1 MDIQTDQYDDEIEI
15 DLKALFLHVK
25 HYWYV
30 VVITSLIGIL
40 CAGIY
45 LWKFEVPQYEAN
57 SMIYMRGSKTSVSLQ
72 NLQIGSELT
81 NDYEIILKSR
91 PILEKV
97 IKKLDLTM
105 NYVELG
111 QCIQIS
117 NPTNTRI
124 LKMTVTTDDAIMS
137 KKIADTLAS
146 YGMDSIKEIDSKQP
160 YLVENAIVNNQKV
173 NTSPKIV
180 FLMGLLLGC
189 FVGVGALFVQFIA
202 NDKICSVDDVEKSL
216 GIPVLAAVV
225 ESKVIKRE
233 KRNARKVIGQ
243 KVLQ

>member
-1 MDIQTDQYDDEIEI
+1 M
-15 DLKALFLHVK
+15 
-25 HYWYV
+25 
-30 VVITSLIGIL
+30 S
-40 CAGIY
+40 
-45 LWKFEVPQYEAN
+45 
-57 SMIYMRGSKTSVSLQ
+57 
-72 NLQIGSELT
+72 
-81 NDYEIILKSR
+81 
-91 PILEKV
+91 
-97 IKKLDLTM
+97 
-105 NYVELG
+105 YVELG

>member
-1 MDIQTDQYDDEIEI
+1 MDTQTEQYDDEIEI
-15 DLKALFLHVK
+15 DLKALFLHLK

-30 VVITSLIGIL
+30 IVIATLIGVL

-45 LWKFEVPQYEAN
+45 LWKFEVPQYEAS

-72 NLQIGSELT
+72 DLQIGSELT

-97 IKKLDLTM
+97 IRKLNLDMT
-105 NYVELG
+105 YSELADH
-111 QCIQIS
+111 IQVM

-124 LKMTVTTDDAIMS
+124 LKMIVTTDDPTVS
-137 KKIADTLAS
+137 KQIADTLAN

-173 NTSPKIV
+173 NTSPKVV
-180 FLMGLLLGC
+180 FL
-189 FVGVGALFVQFIA
+189 VGALLGAFIGMGVLFIRFIM
-202 NDKICSVDDVEKSL
+202 NDKLCSVEDVEKTL
-216 GIPVLAAVV
+216 DIPVLAAVI
-225 ESKVIKRE
+225 ESQVIQRE
-233 KRNARKVIGQ
+233 KRNARKMISQRVFE
-243 KVLQ
+243 